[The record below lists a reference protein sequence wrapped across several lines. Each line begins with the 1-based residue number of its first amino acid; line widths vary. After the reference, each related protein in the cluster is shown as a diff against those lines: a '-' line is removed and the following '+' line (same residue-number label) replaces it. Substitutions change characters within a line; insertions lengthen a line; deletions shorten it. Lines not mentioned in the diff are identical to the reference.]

1 MKLKYVKPTEVV
13 PDQSR
18 LYNIFLLLKKRKN
31 SLQSLLKNEFKQVFL
46 DSLRARFLRHKDNEA
61 EPVPSRSL
69 RGTCTQ
75 LMINKVDLRSA
86 QGTGGI
92 QGMEKVFRW
101 QRGQGKVRI
110 CKGKNPWKE

>member
-69 RGTCTQ
+69 RGTCT
-75 LMINKVDLRSA
+75 
-86 QGTGGI
+86 
-92 QGMEKVFRW
+92 
-101 QRGQGKVRI
+101 
-110 CKGKNPWKE
+110 